1 MTHQSRRLEAQK
13 AGTIGKSLA
22 FEQVGV
28 WHGSLTDRLEDLAG
42 LARVAHLS
50 SVHFDLARTKEPSLG
65 ANGTLFLSESNSLAV
80 LLGTY

>member
-1 MTHQSRRLEAQK
+1 MTHQSRRLEAQRES
-13 AGTIGKSLA
+13 TIGKSLA
-22 FEQVGV
+22 FEQVGE

-50 SVHFDLARTKEPSLG
+50 SVRFDLARTKEPSLR
-65 ANGTLFLSESNSLAV
+65 ANQALVLSESNSLSV